1 MENMFKTTG
10 KNMKRWMKTI
20 EKPMQLMETTMNT
33 HGKKTMKI
41 SEKSMKTLEKSR
53 DSANERF

>member
-1 MENMFKTTG
+1 MDENHQ
-10 KNMKRWMKTI
+10 
-20 EKPMQLMETTMNT
+20 EVDAT
-33 HGKKTMKI
+33 HGNNDEHPWKKTMKI